1 MTAPCLHA
9 HAEAEGT
16 GSPAEVGID
25 LKKYRV
31 FNRFV
36 FPRICGDS
44 SSRWFRGVNRGGRRI
59 VLRFCHTQE
68 LINIM

>member
-16 GSPAEVGID
+16 DSPAEAGID

-31 FNRFV
+31 VNRFS
-36 FPRICGDS
+36 FPRTCGDS
-44 SSRWFRGVNRGGRRI
+44 SSRRLRGVNWGGRWM
-59 VLRFCHTQE
+59 VLRFCHTQK
-68 LINIM
+68 LMYQM